1 MDNRITSSQNINGQI
16 YFNLSQNRKWWDDVS
31 KPSNM
36 QSINNNTTY
45 MQPSSNLHPIN
56 THNNSTYMQPMS
68 SNLQPIL
75 NVPTYYK
82 EPINPMQRVSQNYLQ
97 EQRVYLQN
105 TPNTGCGCG
114 R

>member
-36 QSINNNTTY
+36 QPINN
-45 MQPSSNLHPIN
+45 MSLNLQPIN
-56 THNNSTYMQPMS
+56 TFNNSTYMS

-97 EQRVYLQN
+97 EQRAYLQN
-105 TPNTGCGCG
+105 TPNTGCGCNG
-114 R
+114 AR

>member
-31 KPSNM
+31 KPSNNM
-36 QSINNNTTY
+36 SLNNNLNSSY
-45 MQPSSNLHPIN
+45 MQPISNLQPIN
-56 THNNSTYMQPMS
+56 TFNTFNNS

-97 EQRVYLQN
+97 QVTN